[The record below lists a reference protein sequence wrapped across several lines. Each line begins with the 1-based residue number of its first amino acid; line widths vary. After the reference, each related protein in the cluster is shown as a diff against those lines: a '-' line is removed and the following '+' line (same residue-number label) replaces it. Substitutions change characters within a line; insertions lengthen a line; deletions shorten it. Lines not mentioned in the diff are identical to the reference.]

1 MVSGTRTLAAN
12 PFGCCEFH
20 FMVLVLMLMHFHV
33 LSKMSRKK
41 LDLNNSIYVVPVSS
55 NHFSAPHDSHTS
67 DINHKL
73 EQISEL
79 LCLKDSTDKILL
91 GKSRKNKF

>member
-1 MVSGTRTLAAN
+1 
-12 PFGCCEFH
+12 
-20 FMVLVLMLMHFHV
+20 MVLVLMLMHFHV